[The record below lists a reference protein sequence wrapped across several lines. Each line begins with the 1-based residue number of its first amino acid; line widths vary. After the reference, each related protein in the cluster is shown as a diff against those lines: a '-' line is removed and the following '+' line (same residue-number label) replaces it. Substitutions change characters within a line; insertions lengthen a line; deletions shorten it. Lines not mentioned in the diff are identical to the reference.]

1 MQFSIKKQNKQIKKE
16 KKKQQQK
23 TMNGVQ
29 LWELS
34 KNSRTDKVQRSKK
47 G

>member
-29 LWELS
+29 L
-34 KNSRTDKVQRSKK
+34 
-47 G
+47 